1 MRIRGCCRFSA
12 CSSLVIVFFDA
23 ARVWCPF
30 RPPLCF
36 MKIYPKF
43 TNEELAA
50 LSLGGELPHH
60 VGIIMDGNGRWA
72 KNKFLPRNMGH
83 KKGAEVF
90 QDIAD
95 YCDELG
101 LESVTFYAFSTEN
114 WKRPVEEVNGIM
126 RLLKEYLIKAFD
138 YEKRN
143 NRMLFIGDKSAFSGE
158 LLDLM
163 LDIEE
168 KTKDRTGMTI
178 NIALNYGG
186 RDEIV
191 NATKHIAEDV
201 KSGKISENDIDE
213 KLFSN
218 YLYTKGQPD
227 PDFILRPSGEMRL
240 SNFLLWQSA
249 YAEFIYMDVLWP
261 DFTRDDLDKAIIE
274 FNKRNRRFGGV

>member
-1 MRIRGCCRFSA
+1 MDNI
-12 CSSLVIVFFDA
+12 VI
-23 ARVWCPF
+23 
-30 RPPLCF
+30 
-36 MKIYPKF
+36 PK
-43 TNEELAA
+43 
-50 LSLGGELPHH
+50 HI
-60 VGIIMDGNGRWA
+60 GIIMDGNGRWA

-114 WKRPVEEVNGIM
+114 WKRPLEEVNGIM

-201 KSGKISENDIDE
+201 KSGKISENDINE